1 MKKLLLITIILLLV
15 PAKLVQAEEI
25 AGIGT
30 SLENYYETAPV
41 NPIDRHIEFYS
52 CYYDTDSNLI
62 RAIISK
68 ESEGDIQA
76 YNRNKNGTH
85 DSGLMQI
92 NSCNHNWLQE
102 ELGVTDFYDIR
113 QNIQCGTYMVSLLTH
128 KYDNVHKVLMSYNM
142 GEGRMRSLWKQGIYS
157 SGYSREV
164 IMRLNQIKEDK

>member
-1 MKKLLLITIILLLV
+1 MKRFLLMIPLALLLNYSE
-15 PAKLVQAEEI
+15 VQAEEI

-30 SLENYYETAPV
+30 SLFNYYETAED

-52 CYYDTDSNLI
+52 CFYDTNSNLI

-128 KYDNVHKVLMSYNM
+128 KYNNVHKILMSYNM

-157 SGYSREV
+157 SRYSREV
-164 IMRLNQIKEDK
+164 VMRLNQIKEDK